1 MVYAILGDIHS
12 NLEAFLAVLDDVE
25 ENKVEKIFFV
35 GDIVGYGA
43 DPSRCI
49 AISQEKFELSVM
61 GNHDLAALGK
71 MDLSWFNDY
80 ARKAIIWTQSRLSKE
95 ELQYLDSLV
104 LVEEYQDMIFVHG
117 SLYEPEKF
125 HYIFEVHQVHRNF
138 DFQGDKKIC
147 FIGHSHYPFIA
158 VSDDLKGEINVVD
171 GFEVEIH
178 PRCRYLVNVGS
189 VGQPRDN
196 DSRASYVIYDIER
209 AKIEIRRVEYDV
221 EEAVSKIILQG
232 LPQFL
237 GERLYYGR

>member
-1 MVYAILGDIHS
+1 MSYAILGDIHS
-12 NLEAFLAVLDDVE
+12 NLEALLAVLEDVDK
-25 ENKVEKIFFV
+25 NKVEKIFFV

-61 GNHDLAALGK
+61 GNHDLAVLGK
-71 MDLSWFNDY
+71 MNLSWFNDY
-80 ARKAIIWTQSRLSKE
+80 ARKAIIWTQSRLSRE
-95 ELQYLDSLV
+95 ELQYLNSLV

-158 VSDDLKGEINVVD
+158 ISDDLEGEIKIVN
-171 GFEVEIH
+171 GFETEIR
-178 PRCRYLVNVGS
+178 PRWRYLVNVGS

-196 DSRASYVIYDIER
+196 DPRASYVLYEPEKAR
-209 AKIEIRRVEYDV
+209 IEIKRVEYDI
-221 EEAVSKIILQG
+221 EEAVSKIISKG
-232 LPQFL
+232 LPQIL

>member
-12 NLEAFLAVLDDVE
+12 NLEALLAVLEDVDK
-25 ENKVEKIFFV
+25 NKVDKIFSV

-49 AISQEKFELSVM
+49 AIARERFEVSVM
-61 GNHDLAALGK
+61 GNHDLAVTDK
-71 MDLSWFNDY
+71 MELNWFNDY

-125 HYIFEVHQVHRNF
+125 HYIFELHQVHRNF
-138 DFQGDKKIC
+138 DSQDDKKIC

-158 VSDDLKGEINVVD
+158 ISDDVKGEISIVN
-171 GFEVEIH
+171 GFETEIR

-196 DSRASYVIYDIER
+196 DPRARYVLYDSEK
-209 AKIEIRRVEYDV
+209 AQIEIRRVEYDV
-221 EEAVSKIILQG
+221 EKAVSKIISQG
-232 LPQFL
+232 LPQIL